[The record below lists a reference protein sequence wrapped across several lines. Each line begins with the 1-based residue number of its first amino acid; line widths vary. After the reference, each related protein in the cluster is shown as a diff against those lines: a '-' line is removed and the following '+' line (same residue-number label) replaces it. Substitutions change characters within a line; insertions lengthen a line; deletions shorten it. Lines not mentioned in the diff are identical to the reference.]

1 MAKYLL
7 IIHDDGEYKKIT
19 GTTIRD
25 DSFDV
30 DPNLF
35 YETDQVDFFNTVRE
49 LIKDN
54 EVKYPSAWA
63 GKVALSNLI
72 QTKYNS
78 LQLKKMQAIGK
89 GNLLIV
95 QRINVLSLLGFAK
108 FIIINNYLANAGIFI
123 TDENRE
129 EKYLEIINTNDA
141 ALINRLEEYL
151 EVKDV
156 ISQDLYWY
164 DHYMKFKS
172 DIESATEEDQ
182 VQTYLENFGSL
193 FN

>member
-1 MAKYLL
+1 MPKYLFA
-7 IIHDDGEYKKIT
+7 IHDQGEYKKINSA
-19 GTTIRD
+19 TIRD
-25 DSFDV
+25 NSFDV

-63 GKVALSNLI
+63 GKLTLSNLI
-72 QTKYNS
+72 QTKYDP
-78 LQLKKMQAIGK
+78 LQLKKMDAISRGT
-89 GNLLIV
+89 LLIS
-95 QRINVLSLLGFAK
+95 QRINVFSLMGFAK
-108 FIIINNYLANAGIFI
+108 FIILNNYLADKGLFI

-129 EKYLEIINTNDA
+129 EKYLEIINTNDSS
-141 ALINRLEEYL
+141 LISKLEEYL
-151 EVKDV
+151 EIKDD

-164 DHYMKFKS
+164 EHYNSFKNS
-172 DIESATEEDQ
+172 IQSASTEED
-182 VQTYLENFGSL
+182 VNTLIETFSGL